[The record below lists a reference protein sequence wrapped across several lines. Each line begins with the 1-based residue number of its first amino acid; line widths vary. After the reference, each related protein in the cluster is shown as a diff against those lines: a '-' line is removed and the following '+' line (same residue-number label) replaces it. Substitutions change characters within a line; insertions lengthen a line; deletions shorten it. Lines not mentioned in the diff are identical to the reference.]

1 MWHYLKATAIL
12 QFLGLLPC
20 SVYSKT
26 TLWLLPSA
34 DYYFSSL
41 KVTPRL
47 IADWHTDY
55 SHSFSDTQT
64 TPIHTQTLRLLPF
77 SHRLLRLLPFSHT
90 LLQKKG
96 DPTFIF
102 KPLLRPIMGILL
114 RITLFFGTPCINQIT
129 RPNPHQLAG
138 AGWLTD
144 YTPSPTD
151 EHTTPN
157 PT

>member
-1 MWHYLKATAIL
+1 MQTIPLHTKNVIIMCHYLKATVIL

-77 SHRLLRLLPFSHT
+77 SHRLLPFSFWYSDYSHSHTYFSHSHTDYSHSHSDTQTTFILTHTHRLLSHM
-90 LLQKKG
+90 LLQ
-96 DPTFIF
+96 IF
-102 KPLLRPIMGILL
+102 VNLNL
-114 RITLFFGTPCINQIT
+114 
-129 RPNPHQLAG
+129 
-138 AGWLTD
+138 
-144 YTPSPTD
+144 
-151 EHTTPN
+151 
-157 PT
+157 